1 MKNLVKHDTKP
12 TVNSAEPQE
21 SFPVRTGSFVC
32 ICYQQRFVHAH
43 GQRGCAGDDLI
54 SVAHQLGQKRII
66 LCRDIDLAATTN
78 AVVQVVSGE
87 PGKRKHV
94 SCIRN

>member
-21 SFPVRTGSFVC
+21 SFPVRTGSFVRN
-32 ICYQQRFVHAH
+32 CYQQRFVHAH

-66 LCRDIDLAATTN
+66 LCRDIDLAATTD

-94 SCIRN
+94 SCVRK